1 MPASLAAIQAG
12 PPANTWRVLLTDDVL
27 GNDEPARPAGAER
40 EDASAVTAMRAVA
53 DFVCEIWKLR
63 STVLTG
69 RGTNEGNLMV

>member
-1 MPASLAAIQAG
+1 MY
-12 PPANTWRVLLTDDVL
+12 VL

-53 DFVCEIWKLR
+53 DFVYEIWKLR